1 MKGNIEEL
9 EEVESNC
16 LYAQAN
22 ILGVDRTV
30 QTSCGRRHLFR
41 KRRRRKRRR
50 RRSKRRRR
58 KRRRRRRSK
67 RRRRRSKRRR
77 RRRRSRRRRMAET
90 RLCSVP
96 WCNSTKDLVSTIAK
110 KPVFAHSLV
119 FWEMGYLVSWVCL
132 GLEELE
138 GLLQAQ
144 FETVTS
150 TGNMRLL
157 PLVRKIHVKK
167 KKKNQPPT
175 SVPSQVPPELPTLSK
190 SVYHTPRFTRSS
202 TRTKTPPQNGENK
215 LEEQEVLLV
224 LAINAMQRFAT
235 IFQRKMARLFLPHP
249 PSFTS
254 EYFLY

>member
-1 MKGNIEEL
+1 
-9 EEVESNC
+9 
-16 LYAQAN
+16 
-22 ILGVDRTV
+22 
-30 QTSCGRRHLFR
+30 
-41 KRRRRKRRR
+41 
-50 RRSKRRRR
+50 
-58 KRRRRRRSK
+58 
-67 RRRRRSKRRR
+67 
-77 RRRRSRRRRMAET
+77 MAET

-167 KKKNQPPT
+167 KKKKPTTHLRPQPSPT
-175 SVPSQVPPELPTLSK
+175 RV
-190 SVYHTPRFTRSS
+190 
-202 TRTKTPPQNGENK
+202 
-215 LEEQEVLLV
+215 
-224 LAINAMQRFAT
+224 ANA
-235 IFQRKMARLFLPHP
+235 L
-249 PSFTS
+249 
-254 EYFLY
+254 